1 MDNRAADQVVT
12 GFLQEI
18 HRAFEE
24 GASIAKAAR
33 VCAEEGNVKA
43 AVNLAVAFEDLTF
56 RPQQMLK
63 AILLIRHELLNEV
76 TH

>member
-1 MDNRAADQVVT
+1 MDNTAADQVVT
-12 GFLQEI
+12 AFLQEI
-18 HRAFEE
+18 HHTLEE
-24 GASIAKAAR
+24 AVSIAKAAR
-33 VCAEEGNVKA
+33 VCAESGNVKA

-76 TH
+76 TD